1 MAVDGVLNFNTKI
14 DSKGFNKGVSSI
26 GGRLN
31 SLKGTLLKVGSAVG
45 IAFGVTKL
53 IQFGKESKTLYDQQ
67 VAQETKLATIMRQRM
82 GASDAEIQSV
92 KDLASEQQKLGI
104 IGDEVQLSGAQ
115 QVATF
120 LNQTESIK
128 TLLPAMNNLLAQQKG
143 VNTTTEDA
151 KNIGNMM
158 GKVLQGQTSA
168 LKRVGISFTEAE
180 EKVLKYGNEQQRS
193 AMLAQVIT
201 NNVGEMN
208 GVLAQTDAGRQKQL
222 SNTLGD
228 IKEKF
233 GEAISQIEI
242 LFIPA
247 LTALANMFGKVAEF
261 AKKMAQAISEAFGKK
276 TKATDNSKQ
285 VQTNVAKTAKAQE
298 DVAKATK
305 KTNKENEKTLA
316 HFDQINKLEEKSAD
330 SNNDV
335 SSTSTSTA
343 DSGTG
348 LPLDTT
354 PSSAGFKKFADEIK
368 DIFDKLQ
375 KWFDKNFKLDFTQI
389 WDNAKSIFGSV
400 KDIAVEIFPG
410 IVSMAQAQLNLVGT
424 IFTGIGVVVTK
435 SLNTFILGIKKFFDR
450 NKDQIILDINTI
462 TSNFTS
468 AFNNL
473 SVFWGTVF
481 DAWGGSID
489 RMREK
494 VSDAISNLF
503 TGISNFILSIYV
515 VISGAY
521 EVFTKNLAD
530 WAKENKKKLGDFF
543 DSFQEIFVGV
553 ANLVG
558 NIFNDIGNTIK
569 EWWNKEFK
577 PVWDNLCKAIIGI
590 GDTLMNI
597 WLEWIYPVIQYVI
610 EWGQKM
616 WDKYLHPLFEK
627 LLSFISKVCDFVS
640 SLWNTWLKPIVDWLI
655 KTLKPMI
662 MAVVST
668 IGDVCETVF
677 GGISDVIGGIIDA
690 LGGVIDFLT
699 GVFTGDWK
707 KAWNGIKSFFKGIW
721 DAIWAVFKIPVNLII
736 DGINMLW
743 KGIYTVVSAIV
754 NTVGEVAGALGDMFG
769 LDWHFSMPEKAPT
782 IPKLATGTV
791 VPANYGE
798 FLATL
803 GDNKR
808 EPEVV
813 SPLSTMKQAF
823 KEAMQESNF
832 SGNQPIIIQANGD
845 IDSIVNLLNF
855 KLKKENKRL
864 GATI

>member
-1 MAVDGVLNFNTKI
+1 MAVDGSLNFDTKI
-14 DSKGFNKGVSSI
+14 DNQGFNKGVSSI

-31 SLKGTLLKVGSAVG
+31 SLKGTLLKVGTAVG

-143 VNTTTEDA
+143 VNATTEDA

-247 LTALANMFGKVAEF
+247 LTQLANMFGTVAEF

-305 KTNKENEKTLA
+305 KTNKENEKALA
-316 HFDQINKLEEKSAD
+316 HFDQINKLEEKNTD
-330 SNNDV
+330 SNNGV

-343 DSGTG
+343 DLGTG
-348 LPLDTT
+348 VPLDTT

-368 DIFDKLQ
+368 DIFNKLQ

-389 WDNAKSIFGSV
+389 WGNAKLIFNSI
-400 KDIAVEIFPG
+400 VEIAKQTFPG
-410 IVSMAQAQLNLVGT
+410 IVDMVSAYINTLIAYWTGLGT
-424 IFTGIGVVVTK
+424 VVAK
-435 SLNTFILGIKKFFDR
+435 ALNTIILGIKKFFDS
-450 NKDQIILDINTI
+450 NKTTIINDINEI
-462 TSNFTS
+462 TTNFKNG
-468 AFNNL
+468 FNNL
-473 SVFWGTVF
+473 TDFFSTIFG
-481 DAWGGSID
+481 AWGDSID
-489 RMREK
+489 RMRER
-494 VSDAISNLF
+494 VSNAISNLL
-503 TGISNFILSIYV
+503 TGIWSFFSSIG
-515 VISGAY
+515 VIASGMFDA
-521 EVFTKNLAD
+521 FTKNLAN

-543 DSFQEIFVGV
+543 DSFQEIFIGL
-553 ANLVG
+553 ANLFG
-558 NIFNDIGNTIK
+558 NVFNDIGKTLRD
-569 EWWNKEFK
+569 WWNGEFK
-577 PVWDNLCKAIIGI
+577 PVWDKISKAVIGI
-590 GDTLMNI
+590 GDTLMNV
-597 WLEWIYPVIQYVI
+597 WLEWIYPVIKYVI
-610 EWGQKM
+610 EWVSKM
-616 WDKYLHPLFEK
+616 WKEHLQPVFK
-627 LLSFISKVCDFVS
+627 KALSLISSVGDFLAT
-640 SLWNTWLKPIVDWLI
+640 LWNKWLKPIVDWLI
-655 KTLKPMI
+655 KTLKPYVMNI
-662 MAVVST
+662 FYA
-668 IGDVCETVF
+668 IGDVCKTVF
-677 GGISDVIGGIIDA
+677 GGIIDWVGGIIDA
-690 LGGVIDFLT
+690 FSGILDFFT
-699 GVFTGDWK
+699 GVFSGNWK
-707 KAWNGIKSFFKGIW
+707 KAWNGIKKYFKGVW
-721 DAIWAVFKIPVNLII
+721 DSIYALFKIPVNLII
-736 DGINMLW
+736 DGINILW
-743 KGIYTVVSAIV
+743 RGIYTAVKTIV
-754 NTVGEVAGALGDMFG
+754 DTIGGIAGAIGDIFG
-769 LDWHFSMPEKAPT
+769 KDWHFSLPEKPPT

-808 EPEVV
+808 EPEIV

-832 SGNQPIIIQANGD
+832 SGNQPIVIQANGD